1 MKKFK
6 SLRNKMPPGEH
17 VSDKKID
24 GFQVMVHK
32 DKGKYVAY
40 VDGDALDSYRSKA
53 EAEKAATQFIKQF
66 KAMR

>member
-17 VSDKKID
+17 VSDKKIS

-32 DKGKYVAY
+32 DKGKFVAY
-40 VDGDALDSYRSKA
+40 VDGDDLILIDHKA
-53 EAEKAATQFIKQF
+53 EAEKAATQFVKQF
-66 KAMR
+66 GKMK